1 MRFTKIFSKIIL
13 SLTLMFA
20 FCLPCLNNVKAAT
33 SYDVIFR
40 AGAHGSFNG
49 ESKYVVE
56 KEYGNKWI
64 YSNSDGYFYYDGI
77 ISSGGRAED
86 KFLKSIM
93 LSGDVDFA
101 ETKKTVVY
109 YSTMTTGEPS
119 KIYTFSRWCRI

>member
-49 ESKYVVE
+49 ESIADWKE
-56 KEYGNKWI
+56 KKVRISTERVT
-64 YSNSDGYFYYDGI
+64 FY
-77 ISSGGRAED
+77 
-86 KFLKSIM
+86 KF
-93 LSGDVDFA
+93 
-101 ETKKTVVY
+101 
-109 YSTMTTGEPS
+109 
-119 KIYTFSRWCRI
+119 